1 METTRPVWYGFVGF
15 VTGVGALGL
24 LMWTFPGGV
33 LAPITR
39 DPAASPP
46 PDSTRVEVRPA
57 DTEHPPP
64 VDRPADP
71 AAVEMISADPLSD
84 LRSRRLLLPL
94 AVVSAKDL
102 QDTFHDRRGAS
113 REHEALD
120 ILAPR
125 NTPIRA
131 VEDGTIAKLF
141 TSKAGGITIYQFD
154 PTETYVY
161 YYAHLERYAPGLAEG
176 AVVTRGQHLG
186 DVGTSGNA
194 PPNTPHLHFAV
205 FKLTADRRWWE
216 GAPLDPFEIWR

>member
-33 LAPITR
+33 LAPIVR
-39 DPAASPP
+39 SPSPSPP
-46 PDSTRVEVRPA
+46 PESTTVEIRPA

-64 VDRPADP
+64 VDKPSDP
-71 AAVEMISADPLSD
+71 HGVDMISADPLSD

-94 AVVSAKDL
+94 AVVTEKDL
-102 QDTFHDRRGAS
+102 QDTFHDRRGAN

-154 PTETYVY
+154 PAETYVY

-176 AVVTRGQHLG
+176 AAVTRGQHLG
-186 DVGTSGNA
+186 DVGTTGNA

-205 FKLTADRRWWE
+205 FKLSTDKRWWE
-216 GAPLDPFEIWR
+216 GTPIDPFEIWR